1 MRLRRELMGEFLYW
15 FFAGF
20 VVELIKVRCLLSP
33 LLPSSPSSHS
43 HLRREGALR
52 MGTNES

>member
-20 VVELIKVRCLLSP
+20 VVELIKVRFLLFP
-33 LLPSSPSSHS
+33 LLPSFPSSYS

-52 MGTNES
+52 MGANES